1 MRRWSDGTLIQ
12 VPYVKPDK
20 PAGGKPSVRNGFYCV
35 ETGESFP
42 DAKSAA
48 EYAGITAGN
57 VYGSVHSGHKGGEYH
72 WRRVREWELA

>member
-1 MRRWSDGTLIQ
+1 MQI
-12 VPYVKPDK
+12 PYVKPEK
-20 PAGGKPSVRNGFYCV
+20 PAGGKPSVRNGYYCV

-48 EYAGITAGN
+48 DN
-57 VYGSVHSGHKGGEYH
+57 VYNSVHSGHRGGEYH